1 MKSPAFGGGF
11 SYFSDKKRKGKKINL
26 SINYNFDRLE
36 KVILF

>member
-11 SYFSDKKRKGKKINL
+11 SYFSLKKRTGKKINL
-26 SINYNFDRLE
+26 SIIYNFDRLE